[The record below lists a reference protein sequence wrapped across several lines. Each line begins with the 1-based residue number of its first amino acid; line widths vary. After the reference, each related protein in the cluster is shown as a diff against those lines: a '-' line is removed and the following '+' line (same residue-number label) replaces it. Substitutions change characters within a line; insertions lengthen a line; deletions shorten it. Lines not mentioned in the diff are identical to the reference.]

1 MSDTPASPT
10 ASRLASPG
18 WLDGR
23 LVLGVLLVLVSV
35 VVGARVLSSADRSQL
50 VWAATKDLTVGS
62 QLQDGDL
69 EPVRVRLFEQSPRYV
84 RVSDDKPVGY
94 VVRRGLGQ
102 GELLPFG
109 SVTRPEKDVDFRV
122 VTVPVLPGHFPPALT
137 ADQQVDL
144 WVTPE
149 RAGQGTAAQAE
160 GADGADGDGAAGG
173 STGSATVLRGAT
185 QVLSQVTVLTGPRDG
200 GDFASTGSTV
210 AIALQVRPGDVG
222 KVVSAMSL
230 GRLDLVRVPREV
242 EASGDLL
249 PPVEAG

>member
-1 MSDTPASPT
+1 MSDTPVSPK
-10 ASRLASPG
+10 ANRLATPT

-35 VVGARVLSSADRSQL
+35 VVGARVLGSADQSQL
-50 VWAATKDLTVGS
+50 VWAATRDLTVGS

-69 EPVRVRLFEQSPRYV
+69 EPVRVRLFERSQRYV
-84 RVSDDKPVGY
+84 RVSDDKPTGY
-94 VVRRGLGQ
+94 IIRRGLGA
-102 GELLPFG
+102 GELLPLG
-109 SVTRPEKDVDFRV
+109 SVTSPERDVDFRV
-122 VTVPVLPGHFPPALT
+122 VTVPVLPGHYPPGLER
-137 ADQQVDL
+137 DMQVDL

-149 RAGQGTAAQAE
+149 QSGQGTAAQADGTTAEQE
-160 GADGADGDGAAGG
+160 GGDGTT
-173 STGSATVLRGAT
+173 STAPRLAGAT
-185 QVLSQVTVLTGPRDG
+185 QVLSQVTVLTGPADG

-210 AIALQVRPGDVG
+210 AIALQVRPGDVA

-249 PPVEAG
+249 PPTEAG